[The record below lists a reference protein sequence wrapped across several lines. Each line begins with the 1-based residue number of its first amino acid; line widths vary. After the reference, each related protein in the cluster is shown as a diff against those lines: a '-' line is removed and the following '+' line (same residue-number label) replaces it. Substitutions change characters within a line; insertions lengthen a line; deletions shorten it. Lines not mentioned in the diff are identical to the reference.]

1 MEGYHHCLLST
12 LDWKCATP
20 TRAIWQTEYQIRF
33 TIEIYLYDSHSLLL
47 HEKGSWQASARTNQ
61 ANRNRPP
68 QAPVHSGKSNQTNTS
83 AITCW
88 HPPVGLDRRSGR
100 RFRPASRPD
109 PVQFLRT
116 IALYSLPCGDRRF
129 LSRHSWTSR
138 YDRTPAVS
146 DANSS
151 VRSPPPPPL
160 SARRPHHGACTAPRT
175 RKGSPPIGPW
185 VARRSS
191 SSSMPPRRHSPV
203 MTTLCPRRSTD
214 PSAP

>member
-1 MEGYHHCLLST
+1 MEGYHPCLVTT
-12 LDWKCATP
+12 LDWKSVTP
-20 TRAIWQTEYQIRF
+20 TRSVWQKEYRIRF
-33 TIEIYLYDSHSLLL
+33 TIEIHLYDSHSLLL
-47 HEKGSWQASARTNQ
+47 HEKGSRQASGRTNQ

-68 QAPVHSGKSNQTNTS
+68 QAPVHSGKSNQTNAS

-100 RFRPASRPD
+100 RFSPASRPD

-116 IALYSLPCGDRRF
+116 IALYSSPCGDRRF

-151 VRSPPPPPL
+151 VRSPPPPL

-191 SSSMPPRRHSPV
+191 SSSMPPRRRSPA